1 MTVFR
6 IVLPVVLVLFVLG
19 NVRRFFR
26 CAKNKEKMEKGEKKQ
41 QSDRFYF
48 G

>member
-1 MTVFR
+1 MLLGKIMER
-6 IVLPVVLVLFVLG
+6 IEQ
-19 NVRRFFR
+19 
-26 CAKNKEKMEKGEKKQ
+26 NKEKMEKGEKKQ